1 VGAYIGHALG
11 LVVAMGYVGIS
22 SRGGKTGNQLES
34 IEEEKKVH

>member
-1 VGAYIGHALG
+1 VGAYIGHAVG

-34 IEEEKKVH
+34 IEEEKKVR